1 MGLVGAYGVV
11 TWFVGR
17 KGLRRSKVCRR
28 SDKSCVARSEQQF
41 AQEIERLL
49 GACSDD
55 DVLGD
60 VERRVRSRNAQSI
73 LAAARNPGSPNVVKL
88 LLHCPR

>member
-49 GACSDD
+49 
-55 DVLGD
+55 
-60 VERRVRSRNAQSI
+60 
-73 LAAARNPGSPNVVKL
+73 
-88 LLHCPR
+88 